1 MGFSQA
7 MGQTFQW
14 FSVSNPWGQTNA
26 NGKGK
31 SITSGKGKGKSA
43 KGAVMATVPNG
54 KGKSAPSANG
64 KGKGTKNGTVATVVS
79 AKGKGKGSKNGK
91 VATATNAK
99 GKGKGAKNGAIAAVS
114 SAEGKGA
121 KGTKGKGSIP
131 ESTSRKQRISRL
143 AADFALQVPDLMPEG
158 AIAKENLQEIFLEF
172 CDQAGETSSGFG
184 QILYLLVQWGANC
197 PAAGP
202 RFKIVKQQPRWR
214 WRMRCQGKGLRVRTW
229 TLRIRSRNITCHGS
243 LKDWPRRMFTR
254 CRRRPGFCF
263 SAKVCSPN
271 WWRIGE
277 PTCIQCFLRRNCR
290 WTLTSPSMTCK

>member
-1 MGFSQA
+1 M
-7 MGQTFQW
+7 
-14 FSVSNPWGQTNA
+14 V
-26 NGKGK
+26 
-31 SITSGKGKGKSA
+31 
-43 KGAVMATVPNG
+43 TVPNG
-54 KGKSAPSANG
+54 KGKSAPSAKG

-79 AKGKGKGSKNGK
+79 
-91 VATATNAK
+91 AK

-158 AIAKENLQEIFLEF
+158 ALPKKIFKRFFSSFATRLVKPAVDLVKSCTCWCNGVSFVVQARIA
-172 CDQAGETSSGFG
+172 S
-184 QILYLLVQWGANC
+184 NC

-229 TLRIRSRNITCHGS
+229 TLRIRSRNITCYGS

-271 WWRIGE
+271 
-277 PTCIQCFLRRNCR
+277 
-290 WTLTSPSMTCK
+290 